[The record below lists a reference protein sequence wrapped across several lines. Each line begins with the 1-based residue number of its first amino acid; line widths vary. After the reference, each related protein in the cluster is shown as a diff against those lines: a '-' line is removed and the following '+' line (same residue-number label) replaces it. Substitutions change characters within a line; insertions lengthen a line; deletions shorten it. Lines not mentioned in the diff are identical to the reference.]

1 MNLKKK
7 MLRMKLLDE
16 RNQHLIKDNATQEYG
31 MKYLIFNNT
40 GTNNLGTSLG

>member
-1 MNLKKK
+1 
-7 MLRMKLLDE
+7 MKLLDE